1 MAYQKQIWEN
11 LPSQNTPV
19 SAERLNHMED
29 GIYEANEGLIEIHN
43 SYSTSTTDSYSANYV
58 NELNSYST
66 TKTRCG
72 TWTDGRPVYRIV
84 ITVTTPSSTLSWGDV
99 YSDSDVD
106 FIVRYG
112 GKREGATVA
121 MTMPL
126 NTNDRNIWFG
136 VDKTSHN
143 IQMAVDNNSDTN
155 ASVVLW
161 FDFVEISS

>member
-1 MAYQKQIWEN
+1 MRIKKV
-11 LPSQNTPV
+11 SQTTSTQAQV
-19 SAERLNHMED
+19 VD
-29 GIYEANEGLIEIHN
+29 G
-43 SYSTSTTDSYSANYV
+43 YSTSTTDSYSANYV
-58 NELNSYST
+58 NELNSYNT

-72 TWTDGRPVYRIV
+72 TWSDGRPIYRIV

-99 YSDSDVD
+99 YSASDVD

-112 GKREGATVA
+112 GKREGTSVA
-121 MTMPL
+121 MTIPL

-136 VDKTSHN
+136 VNKTSHN
-143 IQMAVDNNSDTN
+143 IQMAVDSSSDTS